1 MVEFG
6 REKEI
11 RREIKNTLKLIK
23 QEKDNNARLM
33 FYNYIGNLYS
43 ALSVIRG
50 KKMYPNERKIFG
62 NLDNYQRFIKRTD
75 FLMDRFTD
83 NFIANQEFHQ
93 DYFNDLLVSIEST
106 FMKNIDGADYSK
118 QSDYFGEDDFLTVFH
133 DFCQM
138 LNLEDLYYDI
148 FGNRRIFKMTRGKKF
163 DNYLGMNLHNIMT
176 GESKIL
182 IDSFDYNLDS
192 MFTLAHESGHYYDQ
206 FEFIGRDKIN
216 DYVSYF
222 FKSLYGEVIPRLFER
237 LFLTY
242 LIDNNIMQ
250 EKAIDKFIDVEI
262 RNHDFLL
269 SSYIMSLLEDRY
281 LVKDRYMNLSDSN
294 ISQMVGK
301 YFMNSEVIED
311 YLRTTRLNLTSDITY
326 TYGDIVS
333 LFLKE
338 EVLAEGLDSTLMKK
352 FNEIRCLEFNT
363 DFFVKEGLSP
373 ERYAKFYER
382 EVQLIKK

>member
-6 REKEI
+6 TEKDI
-11 RREIKNTLKLIK
+11 RREIKDTLKLIK

-43 ALSVIRG
+43 ALSVIKG

-62 NLDNYQRFIKRTD
+62 NLDNYHRFIKRTD
-75 FLMDRFTD
+75 FLMDKFTD
-83 NFIANQEFHQ
+83 NFIANQEYHQ
-93 DYFNDLLVSIEST
+93 DYFNDLLANIEGI
-106 FMKNIDGADYSK
+106 FIKDIDGTEYSK
-118 QSDYFGEDDFLTVFH
+118 QSDYFGEKDFLIVFH
-133 DFCQM
+133 DFCQD

-148 FGNRRIFKMTRGKKF
+148 FGNRRIFKMTKGKEM

-182 IDSFDYNLDS
+182 IDSFNYNLES

-206 FEFIGRDKIN
+206 SEFIDRNKIN
-216 DYVSYF
+216 DYVSYI

-242 LIDNNIMQ
+242 LIDNNIMK

-269 SSYIMSLLEDRY
+269 SSYILSLLDADY
-281 LVKDRYMNLSDSN
+281 LSKDRYMNMSATG
-294 ISQMVGK
+294 ISQRVGK
-301 YFMNSEVIED
+301 YFINSEVIED
-311 YLRTTRLNLTSDITY
+311 YLKTTMLDLTSDITY

-333 LFLKE
+333 MFLKE
-338 EVLAEGLDSTLMKK
+338 EVLAEGLNSTLMKK
-352 FNEIRCLEFNT
+352 FDEIRCFEFDR
-363 DFFVKEGLSP
+363 DFFIRESLSP
-373 ERYAKFYER
+373 ERYAKLYEK
-382 EVQLIKK
+382 EVQFIKK

>member
-6 REKEI
+6 REKDI
-11 RREIKNTLKLIK
+11 KKEIKETLKLIK
-23 QEKDNNARLM
+23 QEKNNNARLM

-43 ALSVIRG
+43 ALSVIKG
-50 KKMYPNERKIFG
+50 KKMYPNERRIFG
-62 NLDNYQRFIKRTD
+62 NLDNYHRFIKRTD

-93 DYFNDLLVSIEST
+93 NYFYDLLFGIEST
-106 FMKNIDGADYSK
+106 FIKNIDGSEYSK
-118 QSDYFGEDDFLTVFH
+118 QSDYFGEVDFLIVFH
-133 DFCQM
+133 DFCQS
-138 LNLEDLYYDI
+138 LNLEKLFFEI
-148 FGNRRIFKMTRGKKF
+148 FNRRRIFKMTKGKEI
-163 DNYLGMNLHNIMT
+163 DNYLGLNLHNIVT

-192 MFTLAHESGHYYDQ
+192 MFTLAHEMGHYYDQ
-206 FEFIGRDKIN
+206 LEFVGRDKID

-222 FKSLYGEVIPRLFER
+222 FKSLYGEVISRLFER

-242 LIDNNIMQ
+242 LVEENIMR
-250 EKAIDKFIDVEI
+250 EKAVDKLIDIEI
-262 RNHDFLL
+262 GNHDFLL
-269 SSYIMSLLEDRY
+269 SSYILSLLESEY
-281 LVKDRYMNLSDSN
+281 LSKNKYMNMSTIG

-311 YLRTTRLNLTSDITY
+311 YLKTAKLDLTSDVTY

-333 LFLKE
+333 MFLKE

-352 FNEIRCLEFNT
+352 FNEIRCFEFNT
-363 DFFVKEGLSP
+363 EFFLEEKLSP
-373 ERYAKFYER
+373 EKYVKLYER